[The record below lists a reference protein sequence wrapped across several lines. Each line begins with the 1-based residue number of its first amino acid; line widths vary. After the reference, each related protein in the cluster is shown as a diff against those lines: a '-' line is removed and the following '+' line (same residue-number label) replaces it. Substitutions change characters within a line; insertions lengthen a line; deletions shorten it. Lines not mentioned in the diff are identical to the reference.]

1 MKYKNDFNK
10 YILKKVTTS
19 ENLNGLRCLQFL
31 SIVTL
36 FEIVSFCFVDN
47 YEAMMKH
54 VENLSKSVEKIRQI
68 TCPLPNQ
75 LKILRENH
83 FQDFFLTDQANNL
96 EYIKKSFQ
104 TKYGSVY
111 FIKMVILSC
120 KAELLSADK
129 IQAASGQGK
138 KRKATSELRGANWQ
152 EENASNILNAKVC
165 NQRRLPSTR
174 VSRTNIFPKFI
185 TGD

>member
-10 YILKKVTTS
+10 YILKKVTTT
-19 ENLNGLRCLQFL
+19 EKLTGLQCLQFL

-36 FEIVSFCFVDN
+36 FEIVSFVFNDN
-47 YEAMMKH
+47 YEPMMKH
-54 VENLSKSVEKIRQI
+54 VENLSKSLEKRRQI
-68 TCPLPNQ
+68 NCPLPLH
-75 LKILRENH
+75 LKFLREKH
-83 FQDFFLTDQANNL
+83 FKDCFLTDQANNL
-96 EYIKKSFQ
+96 DYIKKSFQ
-104 TKYGSVY
+104 MKYGSVY
-111 FIKMVILSC
+111 FIKMVVLSC

-152 EENASNILNAKVC
+152 EENASNNLKSKVC

-174 VSRTNIFPKFI
+174 ISRTNIFLLI
-185 TGD
+185 YYR

>member
-10 YILKKVTTS
+10 YILKKVTTT
-19 ENLNGLRCLQFL
+19 ENLTGLRCLQFL

-36 FEIVSFCFVDN
+36 FEIVSFAFADN
-47 YEAMMKH
+47 YEPMMKH
-54 VENLSKSVEKIRQI
+54 LQNLSKSMEMKFKI
-68 TCPLPNQ
+68 TCPLPLD
-75 LKILRENH
+75 LKLLRENH
-83 FQDFFLTDQANNL
+83 FKDLFLTDQAKNL
-96 EYIKKSFQ
+96 DSIKMSFQ
-104 TKYGSVY
+104 MKYGSVY
-111 FIKMVILSC
+111 FIKMVVLSC

-174 VSRTNIFPKFI
+174 VLRTNIFPKFI